1 MHLYVSIK
9 IHCELQKVLRND
21 KVILEEFIR
30 MNFHFL
36 SNKTIFLSRFFPA
49 CVGGKVNF
57 WNLQKL
63 RNFRSSNLQQNR
75 QLGF

>member
-57 WNLQKL
+57 
-63 RNFRSSNLQQNR
+63 
-75 QLGF
+75 